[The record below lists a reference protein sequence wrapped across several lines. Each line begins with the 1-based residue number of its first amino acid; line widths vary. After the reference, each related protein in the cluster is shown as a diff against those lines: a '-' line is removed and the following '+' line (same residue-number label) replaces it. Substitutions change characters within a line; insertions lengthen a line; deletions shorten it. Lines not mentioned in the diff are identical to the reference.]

1 METDKKGGVNMNTM
15 LYDTMDKYG
24 DGFQIYIE
32 ENEWHKTIYID
43 CCDECG
49 YAGGSFW
56 VPVEEFLE
64 KITGSYK

>member
-32 ENEWHKTIYID
+32 ENE
-43 CCDECG
+43 
-49 YAGGSFW
+49 
-56 VPVEEFLE
+56 
-64 KITGSYK
+64 